1 MPSCSDCRVGIVPV
15 ARVQDLHVHSELSY
29 CAEKGLAP
37 EFYAGKISSC
47 TNGAPELVCITDHS
61 MAAYFPEDI
70 AWKWEFISDS
80 SIFDAWRD
88 SGNEKLAK
96 HIALLKSLSGR
107 GVSAGIETEMMDDGR
122 LCFDPAF
129 ADKLDIVIGSV
140 HFLPPVPHE
149 EIFGS
154 WLSHTMR
161 LMNSGID
168 ILGHPFR
175 WIAAKIEIGEDTVS
189 SVVAE
194 AKRCGVALELNS
206 HYRHPREDIMMLRAC
221 AEAGAKVTIA
231 SDSHRKEEFGDYS
244 YHMDIME
251 KAGYSLPGYGLVKT
265 AIRH

>member
-1 MPSCSDCRVGIVPV
+1 
-15 ARVQDLHVHSELSY
+15 
-29 CAEKGLAP
+29 
-37 EFYAGKISSC
+37 
-47 TNGAPELVCITDHS
+47 

-107 GVSAGIETEMMDDGR
+107 GVLAGIETEMMDDGR

-129 ADKLDIVIGSV
+129 GDKLDIVIGSV
-140 HFLPPVPHE
+140 HFLPPVPAEDLVGH
-149 EIFGS
+149 
-154 WLSHTMR
+154 WLSHSMK
-161 LMNSGID
+161 LINSGID

-175 WIAAKIEIGEDTVS
+175 WIAPKIEIGEDTVRA
-189 SVVAE
+189 VVAE
-194 AKRCGVALELNS
+194 AKRCGVAIELNS
-206 HYRHPREDIMMLRAC
+206 HYKHPREDIMMLRAC
-221 AEAGAKVTIA
+221 AETGAKVTIA

-244 YHMDIME
+244 YHMDIVE
-251 KAGYSLPGYGLVKT
+251 KAGYSFPGGVLVKT